1 MRKDKGSPPHGK
13 GGGKGLVAL
22 TTAQLNAHIRT
33 MIQEELVREASRT
46 DAEAVRFLLRA
57 CAFHARTGTAD
68 DLEAAKTVAQFIF
81 ETVRGRTATAA
92 DLHLLRNHIGPEV
105 GAGSGVF

>member
-1 MRKDKGSPPHGK
+1 M
-13 GGGKGLVAL
+13 AL

-33 MIQEELVREASRT
+33 MIQEELVREGAGT

-57 CAFHARTGTAD
+57 CAHHARTGTPD

-81 ETVRGRTATAA
+81 ETVIGRSATEAG
-92 DLHLLRNHIGPEV
+92 LHLLRNHIGPDV
-105 GAGSGVF
+105 GAAGGVF

>member
-1 MRKDKGSPPHGK
+1 M
-13 GGGKGLVAL
+13 AL

-68 DLEAAKTVAQFIF
+68 DLEAAKTVAQFVF
-81 ETVRGRTATAA
+81 ETVLGRSATAT
-92 DLHLLRNHIGPEV
+92 DLHLLRNHLSLDV
-105 GAGSGVF
+105 GGTGVF